1 MRRPLSRFVS
11 RVERGLGSVTAVRVG
26 DRDRELATVALR
38 RHFVAGRLSL
48 SELSDRVDVTLRAR
62 SRADLDRA
70 MRGLPLVWEDLP
82 AGVHVAA
89 HKLRRIVRRAA
100 LLFALV
106 GLWLI
111 VSFAL
116 ALALGV
122 ALVAGA
128 PPSTAVGAY
137 LVGFALMSFACWGL
151 WRHRASRL

>member
-1 MRRPLSRFVS
+1 MQRPLSRFVS

-38 RHFVAGRLSL
+38 RHFVAGRLSA

-89 HKLRRIVRRAA
+89 HKLRRIVHRAA

-116 ALALGV
+116 ALALGL

-137 LVGFALMSFACWGL
+137 LVGFALMSFACWGV

>member
-11 RVERGLGSVTAVRVG
+11 RVERGLGSVSAVRIG
-26 DRDRELATVALR
+26 DRDRELATAALR
-38 RHFVAGRLSL
+38 RHFVAGRLSAV
-48 SELSDRVDVTLRAR
+48 ELSDRVEVTLRAR
-62 SRADLDRA
+62 SRADLDTA
-70 MRGLPLVWEDLP
+70 MRELPLVWEDLP

-89 HKLRRIVRRAA
+89 HKLRRIVRRVA

-116 ALALGV
+116 ALALGI

-128 PPSTAVGAY
+128 SPSTALGAY
-137 LVGFALMSFACWGL
+137 VVGFALTSLASWGV

>member
-38 RHFVAGRLSL
+38 RHFVAGRLSA

-82 AGVHVAA
+82 TGVHVAA
-89 HKLRRIVRRAA
+89 HKLRRIVRRVA

-116 ALALGV
+116 ALALGL

-137 LVGFALMSFACWGL
+137 LVGFALMSFACWGV